1 MQASVGRAPQLVEGT
16 AWAVLAAAGG
26 ILVAGLASL
35 SFAGPPSYR
44 LLLAVL
50 IACCLLLLAVHKPR
64 AAILATFVFLV
75 VMALL
80 RRLLI
85 PVAGWA
91 SYDPLLLV
99 GPVVV
104 TFLLIRIIWVSGYA
118 ALTAD
123 RQSVLVV
130 AILVLSGLQS
140 VNPAGGGAVAGL
152 TGVLFGAIPLLWY
165 FAGRHLGDRR
175 TAAILVGGILVMGPV
190 VALYGI
196 WQAGAGLPPWDAS
209 WFVLNG
215 YDALRVGEALHPFAN
230 FSSGAEY
237 VAFVA
242 FTLMAAAALLFHR
255 HPAAFAAVPL
265 PAWALVEG
273 SIRTFMALAIIG
285 LVAMAALRV
294 RRARVGVAV
303 LVIGAAGVASAVV
316 AFGDALE
323 TRAMQTA
330 NPLVIHQVSGL
341 VHPTDSS
348 SSTLG
353 LHQGL
358 VQDGFLRSIQHP
370 LGLGTAY
377 LAGDKFASPAVGT
390 EVDISNEF
398 VALGPL
404 GGLLYLALVIVSFI
418 KVAGLYRRR
427 LDPVLLA
434 VAGMLIADFGQW
446 LNGGFYA
453 VAAIVWFVIGWIARE
468 AAQPVTAAAVAAPR
482 PVVRPGAAQRPVRG
496 SADFA

>member
-1 MQASVGRAPQLVEGT
+1 VAG
-16 AWAVLAAAGG
+16 VL
-26 ILVAGLASL
+26 IAGLARL

-50 IACCLLLLAVHKPR
+50 IGGCLLLLAAHQPR
-64 AAILATFVFLV
+64 ATILVTFAFLV

-99 GPVVV
+99 GPLVVG
-104 TFLLIRIIWVSGYA
+104 FLMIRIVWVSGYA

-123 RQSVLVV
+123 RQSVMVV
-130 AILVLSGLQS
+130 AVLVLSVLQS
-140 VNPAGGGAVAGL
+140 FNPAGGGAVAGL
-152 TGVLFGAIPLLWY
+152 TGILFGAVPLLWY

-175 TAAILVGGILVMGPV
+175 TATILVGGILVTGPV

-196 WQAGAGLPPWDAS
+196 WQAGAGLPPWDAN
-209 WFVLNG
+209 WFVING

-230 FSSGAEY
+230 FSSSAEY

-242 FTLMAAAALLFHR
+242 FTLMVAAALLFH
-255 HPAAFAAVPL
+255 HQPAAFAAIPL

-273 SIRTFMALAIIG
+273 SVRAALALAIIG
-285 LVAMAALRV
+285 LVAMAAIRV
-294 RRARVGVAV
+294 RSARVSLAV
-303 LVIGAAGVASAVV
+303 LVIGVAGVVGVV
-316 AFGDALE
+316 AAFGDALE
-323 TRAMQTA
+323 TKAMQTA

-341 VHPTDSS
+341 VHPTDST

-358 VQDGFLRSIQHP
+358 VQDGILRSIQHP

-404 GGLLYLALVIVSFI
+404 GGLLYLALVVVSFI

-427 LDPVLLA
+427 LDPVVLA

-453 VAAIVWFVIGWIARE
+453 VAPMVWFVIGWIARE
-468 AAQPVTAAAVAAPR
+468 AAEPARAPAAAAPHPGVR
-482 PVVRPGAAQRPVRG
+482 AGEARRPGRG
-496 SADFA
+496 RAEFA